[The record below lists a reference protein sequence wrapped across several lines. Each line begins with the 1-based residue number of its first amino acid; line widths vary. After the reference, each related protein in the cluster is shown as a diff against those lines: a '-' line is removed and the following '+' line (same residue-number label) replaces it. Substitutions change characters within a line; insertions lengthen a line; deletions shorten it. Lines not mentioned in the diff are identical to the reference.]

1 MKIINTRSPFFIT
14 VDEINQVGSKIELF
28 IYYGAGTITSTPTYT
43 LSKKISSFTQTANIY
58 NISSFIQEYVI
69 NVASTLA
76 VVYANVVVKVYKETS
91 ANVYALSRTENYV
104 AVNGYNDCADGVN
117 KINTNESITLLADN
131 TKTLYYYRTS
141 VLPYVNLFIDSVLG
155 DKLELNYRDVRGR
168 NLVNTVLVAESDPT
182 QLQMLKVPLST
193 SSIKYDEENKLEIK
207 LTKGSVVATNIINA
221 FKNRV
226 AADGGTFEGESNLSL
241 TLNSLIDTPNEVFT
255 FDYKVV
261 ALCEIKYTPVV
272 CSFINQKGGWEFL
285 TFFKAQSESMS
296 IENTSF
302 RLNAASIN
310 YDPLT
315 GQTKNFNTNGS
326 KPIKLNTGWIEQV
339 QNKTIEELML
349 SETILLDNK
358 PFSLATKQLAFKTD
372 LIDKNINYTID
383 FTPNFELINN
393 VV

>member
-1 MKIINTRSPFFIT
+1 MKIINTRTPFFIT

-28 IYYGAGTITSTPTYT
+28 IYDGAGTITATPTYT

-58 NISSFIQEYVI
+58 NISSFIEEYVV

-91 ANVYALSRTENYV
+91 ANVYALSRTETYV
-104 AVNGYNDCADGVN
+104 AVNGYNDYADGVN
-117 KINTNESITLLADN
+117 KINTNESITVLADN
-131 TKTLYYYRTS
+131 TKTLYYYRTA
-141 VLPYVNLFIDSVLG
+141 VLPYVNLFIDSVFG
-155 DKLELNYRDVRGR
+155 DVLELNYRDARGR
-168 NLVNTVLVAESDPT
+168 NLVNTVLVDASDAS
-182 QLQMLKVPLST
+182 QLQMLKIPLST
-193 SSIKYDEENKLEIK
+193 SSIKYDDENTLEIK
-207 LTKGSVVATNIINA
+207 LTKGPASINIINA
-221 FKNRV
+221 FKARL
-226 AADGGTFEGESNLSL
+226 AADGGVFEGESSL
-241 TLNSLIDTPNEVFT
+241 TLILNSLISPNEIFT
-255 FDYKVV
+255 FNYNVV

-372 LIDKNINYTID
+372 LVDKNINYTID